1 MTNLS
6 FPKPDSAPAVPAE
19 YKLPFPNAAIETFLT
34 IANTAQGQVFSNQ
47 QACDQVMTQNENTIT
62 EVMPTFSQIQESFA
76 SGILYSTKALLL
88 SAEAAYQAQ
97 SSVCGSLS
105 SALKEALHQK
115 ENLQQ
120 RIQKLEIEIAEINQ
134 KSADL
139 RASFTNA
146 TDSTAANESS
156 ATEEAK
162 KLLICLEESYKKHE
176 VNRALHKHLHE
187 INANIEYLAKQ
198 KEYADNYSI
207 EIAALMRR
215 SEDEWRRNLKLFQAD
230 DAEIDY
236 TTLLSPTLRSQQQE
250 EEGEEES
257 VIDEKK
263 KKLLEER
270 QKSKSVWSIIWD
282 YLKLI
287 IVAFLIAVVLRA
299 YVFDIT
305 RVEGASMY
313 PTLANNDNLITV
325 KVTYLLSEPQR
336 GDIIVLEA
344 PDEPGADYIKRII
357 ALPGEELKIKNG
369 NVYINNEL
377 LDEPYLNGIET
388 EGDIHTIIPEGFYFV
403 MGDNRGESR
412 DSRIDAIGCINKD
425 NIIGKA
431 CVRLYPFSEFGS
443 IY

>member
-146 TDSTAANESS
+146 T
-156 ATEEAK
+156 
-162 KLLICLEESYKKHE
+162 
-176 VNRALHKHLHE
+176 
-187 INANIEYLAKQ
+187 NIEYLAKQ

-236 TTLLSPTLRSQQQE
+236 NTLLSPTLRSQQQE
-250 EEGEEES
+250 EEGEEGGTGRGRR
-257 VIDEKK
+257 
-263 KKLLEER
+263 ER
-270 QKSKSVWSIIWD
+270 RRQT
-282 YLKLI
+282 
-287 IVAFLIAVVLRA
+287 FLNMQL
-299 YVFDIT
+299 FT
-305 RVEGASMY
+305 M
-313 PTLANNDNLITV
+313 
-325 KVTYLLSEPQR
+325 
-336 GDIIVLEA
+336 
-344 PDEPGADYIKRII
+344 
-357 ALPGEELKIKNG
+357 
-369 NVYINNEL
+369 
-377 LDEPYLNGIET
+377 
-388 EGDIHTIIPEGFYFV
+388 
-403 MGDNRGESR
+403 M
-412 DSRIDAIGCINKD
+412 
-425 NIIGKA
+425 
-431 CVRLYPFSEFGS
+431 
-443 IY
+443 